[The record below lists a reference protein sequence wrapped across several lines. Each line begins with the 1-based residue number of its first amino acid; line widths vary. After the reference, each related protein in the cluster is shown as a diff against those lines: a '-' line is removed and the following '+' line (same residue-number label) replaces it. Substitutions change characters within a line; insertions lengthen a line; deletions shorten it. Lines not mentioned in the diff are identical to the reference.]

1 MSQYYNAKRS
11 RNLFDPESNEPFKLS
26 RTKIELFM
34 DCWRCFYLDRRLGI
48 ARPPGFPFSL
58 NLAVDTLLKKEFDIY
73 RAKGDAHPLMRIYGV
88 NAVPFQHEK
97 IEEWRDARKRGIA
110 YLHQPTNLLITG
122 GVDDVWINPDRELII
137 VDYKSTSKNG
147 EVDIDA
153 DWQMSYKRQMEVYQ
167 WLFRRNGFKVASTG
181 YFVYCNGITDKEV
194 FNNKL
199 EFNIKVIPYEGND
212 GWIEETIHEIHKCL
226 LSPDIP
232 DLGEECDY
240 CQYYDALRATD
251 ILVSD

>member
-26 RTKIELFM
+26 RTRIELFM
-34 DCWRCFYLDRRLGI
+34 DCRRCFYFDRRLGI
-48 ARPPGFPFSL
+48 DRPPSFPFNL
-58 NLAVDTLLKKEFDIY
+58 NSAVDTLLKKEFDLY
-73 RAKGDAHPLMRIYGV
+73 RSKGAAHPLMKTYGV

-97 IEEWRDARKRGIA
+97 MEEWRDARKRGII

-122 GVDDVWINPDRELII
+122 GVDDVWVNPDRELVI

-167 WLFRRNGFKVASTG
+167 WLFRRNGFKVSSTG
-181 YFVYCNGITDKEV
+181 YFVYCNGITDKEA

-199 EFNIKVIPYEGND
+199 EFNIKLIPYEGND

-226 LSPDIP
+226 LNPDIP

-240 CQYYDALRATD
+240 CQYYDALKSTD
-251 ILVSD
+251 VLVK